1 MEILRGFLF
10 DFVEIVGKILGG
22 SVGNF
27 ARIQSEYCCY
37 FGE

>member
-10 DFVEIVGKILGG
+10 DFVENVGKILRG

-27 ARIQSEYCCY
+27 ARIQSEYCW